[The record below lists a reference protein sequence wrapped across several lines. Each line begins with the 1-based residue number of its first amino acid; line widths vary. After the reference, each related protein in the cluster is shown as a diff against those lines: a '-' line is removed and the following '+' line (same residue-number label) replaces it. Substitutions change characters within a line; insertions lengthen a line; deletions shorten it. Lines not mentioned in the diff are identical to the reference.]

1 MFTYYRLCCFFFSSR
16 RRHTRCALVTGVQTC
31 ALPISTWLQC
41 AGGCDRSIARQAFK
55 PDLPAKVIERRGKGS
70 PQGFIYQIF
79 YRFADEIR
87 QRILDGYLVRA
98 GLLDRVALET
108 ALRPENRLDDLKV
121 LRLLQ
126 LTDTEAWIRHWR
138 SADTINLAPIADAR
152 TRLSRSS

>member
-108 ALRPENRLDDLKV
+108 ALRPENRLDDRSEEHPSELQSLMRISYAVFCLKKK
-121 LRLLQ
+121 
-126 LTDTEAWIRHWR
+126 TK
-138 SADTINLAPIADAR
+138 
-152 TRLSRSS
+152 

>member
-1 MFTYYRLCCFFFSSR
+1 MSISVYCFFSNR
-16 RRHTRCALVTGVQTC
+16 RRHTRYALVTCVQTC
-31 ALPISTWLQC
+31 SLPIW
-41 AGGCDRSIARQAFK
+41 
-55 PDLPAKVIERRGKGS
+55 
-70 PQGFIYQIF
+70 
-79 YRFADEIR
+79 
-87 QRILDGYLVRA
+87 YLVRA